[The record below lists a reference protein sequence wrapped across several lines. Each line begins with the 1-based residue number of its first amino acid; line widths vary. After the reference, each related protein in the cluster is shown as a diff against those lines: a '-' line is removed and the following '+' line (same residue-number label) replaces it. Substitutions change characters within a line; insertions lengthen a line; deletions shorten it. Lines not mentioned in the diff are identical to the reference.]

1 MAISSLNNL
10 SPRHRTLAIVGL
22 GVAIFLV
29 LAALYWVIRPDYKVL
44 FSGLKPQDAA
54 AIVEQLEASKTPYRI
69 DDDGATVLVRN
80 DDLYRTRLK
89 VLGDNV
95 ALKGTVGFEL
105 FNSSDLGLTEFSQ
118 RVNFQRAL
126 QGELARTIMS
136 LSEIDT
142 ARVHLAIA
150 EASIFR
156 KTSSRSK
163 ASVAIALKPGKDID
177 PASIR
182 GIQRLVAAAVP
193 DLTAD
198 EVVVVNE
205 LGTSLSL
212 PLYAEAVAADARLQ
226 AKLKLEQLYADKV
239 LNALEPIVGRRK
251 VSVTVDVMLD
261 AGGPDAG
268 VEKIRRLAIAAV
280 LQEPHSAAEAKE
292 MEALISTAAGL
303 VPGRGDLVTVL
314 ARRQADRGDPTALPT
329 KPDTSTNAASPSF
342 DLPPALGEAPAPLA
356 LLGLFL
362 LLLLLF
368 VAIRAF
374 RPKRLTP
381 SQREHFVSRL
391 KHMAQEDGSP

>member
-1 MAISSLNNL
+1 MVISSLNHL

-29 LAALYWVIRPDYKVL
+29 LAALYWAIRPDYKVL

-54 AIVEQLEASKTPYRI
+54 AIVEQLEAGKTPYRI
-69 DDDGATVLVRN
+69 DDDGATVLVRG
-80 DDLYRTRLK
+80 DELYRTRLK

-156 KTSSRSK
+156 KTSGRSK
-163 ASVAIALKPGKDID
+163 ASVAISLKPGKEID

-193 DLTAD
+193 DLAAD

-205 LGTSLSL
+205 LGASLSL

-239 LNALEPIVGRRK
+239 LNALEPIVGPRK
-251 VSVTVDVMLD
+251 VSVTVDVALD
-261 AGGPDAG
+261 AGGPDAS

-280 LQEPHSAAEAKE
+280 LQEPHTASEAKE

-303 VPGRGDLVTVL
+303 VPSRGDLVTVL
-314 ARRQADRGDPTALPT
+314 ARRQADRDDPAPLPAT
-329 KPDTSTNAASPSF
+329 PDASTNAASP
-342 DLPPALGEAPAPLA
+342 LGLGGSPAPLA

-368 VAIRAF
+368 ATVRAF
-374 RPKRLTP
+374 RPRRLTP

-391 KHMAQEDGSP
+391 KHMAREDASP

>member
-1 MAISSLNNL
+1 MVISSLNHL
-10 SPRHRTLAIVGL
+10 SPRSRTLAIVGL

-29 LAALYWVIRPDYKVL
+29 LAALYWAIRPEYKVL

-54 AIVEQLEASKTPYRI
+54 AIVEQLETGKTPYRI
-69 DDDGATVLVRN
+69 DDDGATVLVRS
-80 DDLYRTRLK
+80 DELYRTRLK

-163 ASVAIALKPGKDID
+163 ASVAISLKPGKDID

-193 DLTAD
+193 DLAAD

-205 LGTSLSL
+205 LGTSLSM

-239 LNALEPIVGRRK
+239 LNALEPIVGPRK
-251 VSVTVDVMLD
+251 VSVTVDVVLD
-261 AGGPDAG
+261 PAGTDAA
-268 VEKIRRLAIAAV
+268 VEKIRRLAVAAV
-280 LQEPHSAAEAKE
+280 LQEPHSASETKE
-292 MEALISTAAGL
+292 IEALISTAAGL

-314 ARRQADRGDPTALPT
+314 ARRQPGSDEL
-329 KPDTSTNAASPSF
+329 AA
-342 DLPPALGEAPAPLA
+342 PPAMDTPAQASSDPFGLSPATGVTSATLA
-356 LLGLFL
+356 IGGIFL
-362 LLLLLF
+362 LVLILIAA
-368 VAIRAF
+368 VRAF
-374 RPKRLTP
+374 KPRRLTP
-381 SQREHFVSRL
+381 SQRDYFVSRL
-391 KHMAQEDGSP
+391 RQMAREDGSA